1 MTSME
6 GKPGKL
12 MVGRKRKPDGLWH
25 ALREAQR
32 KCGCNT
38 KTLNVM
44 RQAVQPF
51 CKDEKKQAPRAD
63 RKFCNFANAVLLEL
77 HGCVRCHDFVFS
89 PKDFALRCPKCGH
102 PRFNR
107 KKQPNEVFYYFPLK
121 RQLEVML
128 RNSQYRHLL
137 LHEARRRKKKGIIAD
152 VYDTPRWRK
161 VAGPPTEHLSRIVF
175 QICVDGFPWSSR
187 KHGVGLNP
195 NRQIFQI
202 LNIMCLNMC
211 RDLSSRDRYAC
222 SACPR
227 GCATKKNTCCA

>member
-1 MTSME
+1 M
-6 GKPGKL
+6 
-12 MVGRKRKPDGLWH
+12 GRKRKPDDLWH

-32 KCGCNT
+32 ECGCNT
-38 KTLNVM
+38 RTLRTM
-44 RQAVQPF
+44 RKAVQPF
-51 CKDEKKQAPRAD
+51 CSQTKKKQSKRAD
-63 RKFCNFANAVLLEL
+63 RKLCKVSNAVLLEL
-77 HGCVRCHDFVFS
+77 HGCVRCNDYVFS
-89 PKDFALRCPKCGH
+89 PKDVSLRCPKCEH

-128 RNSQYRHLL
+128 RNSRYRHLL

-187 KHGVGLNP
+187 KHGVGLFEIPTVTLFQIPNNVSNP
-195 NRQIFQI
+195 N
-202 LNIMCLNMC
+202 MCLNMS
-211 RDLSSRDRYAC
+211 RDL
-222 SACPR
+222 
-227 GCATKKNTCCA
+227 

>member
-1 MTSME
+1 MNLKKNKTMTSME

-12 MVGRKRKPDGLWH
+12 MVGRKRKPDDLWH

-38 KTLNVM
+38 KTLNTI

-51 CKDEKKQAPRAD
+51 CKDEKKQETRAD
-63 RKFCNFANAVLLEL
+63 RKLCNFANAVLLEL

-102 PRFNR
+102 PRFDR

-121 RQLEVML
+121 SQLEVML

-137 LHEARRRKKKGIIAD
+137 LHEARRRKKK
-152 VYDTPRWRK
+152 V
-161 VAGPPTEHLSRIVF
+161 
-175 QICVDGFPWSSR
+175 SSR
-187 KHGVGLNP
+187 MCTTRQGGGKSQARRPSICRGLFSKFVSTASHGA
-195 NRQIFQI
+195 RA
-202 LNIMCLNMC
+202 NM
-211 RDLSSRDRYAC
+211 
-222 SACPR
+222 
-227 GCATKKNTCCA
+227 G